1 MHSFLLRAPTHQS
14 FTLTS
19 RFLYE
24 LKHRVY
30 ICETV
35 CGIFHVWFRL
45 VFIRVNIFVQQEA
58 WTVWLYNVMISFK
71 IEITEK
77 PYTVLLPDLCFLSF
91 KNIILIKFND
101 ICLSWNSPKTDLE
114 TNFLNFKN
122 QSFEYTTFSQK

>member
-1 MHSFLLRAPTHQS
+1 
-14 FTLTS
+14 
-19 RFLYE
+19 
-24 LKHRVY
+24 
-30 ICETV
+30 
-35 CGIFHVWFRL
+35 
-45 VFIRVNIFVQQEA
+45 
-58 WTVWLYNVMISFK
+58 MISFK